1 MKYVTS
7 LTATDVKA
15 ASLQALQ
22 KLTDGNLRAAT
33 EALSAL
39 KGVGPATASAVL
51 AAYDN
56 SVPFMGDEALEAIA
70 GTESA
75 PFQACLSVEVAF
87 DSPNAFSLCTAIIGP
102 RKYTLPHFL
111 SFAEQ
116 LRAKATWLNDQCTAT
131 EHDKA
136 ESKQTWTAQRVQL
149 CLYAQA
155 HDGTV
160 ATSATAKAASSTAA
174 KRKRKHVPPPPAA
187 QEERVELK
195 EEDGEVQDE
204 SLRRS
209 QRKRRR
215 PAV

>member
-1 MKYVTS
+1 MKYVTN
-7 LTATDVKA
+7 LTAKDVKA

-22 KLTDGNLRAAT
+22 KLKDGNLRAAT

-39 KGVGPATASAVL
+39 KGVRNVGPATASAVL

-75 PFQACLSVEVAF
+75 PFHPCLYVEVAF
-87 DSPNAFSLCTAIIGP
+87 DLTNTAIIGP

-111 SFAEQ
+111 SFAGQ

-131 EHDKA
+131 EDGKA

-149 CLYAQA
+149 CLYAEA
-155 HDGTV
+155 HDGAV
-160 ATSATAKAASSTAA
+160 AIATSATAKAASSTAA
-174 KRKRKHVPPPPAA
+174 KRKRKPVPPPLAE
-187 QEERVELK
+187 QEEKVGRK
-195 EEDGEVQDE
+195 EDGEVQDE